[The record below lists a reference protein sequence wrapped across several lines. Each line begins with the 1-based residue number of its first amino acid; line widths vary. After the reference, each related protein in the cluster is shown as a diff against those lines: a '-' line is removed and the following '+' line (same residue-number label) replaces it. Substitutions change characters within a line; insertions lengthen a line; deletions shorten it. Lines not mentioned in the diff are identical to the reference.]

1 MDYTTFERWE
11 KREMPSP
18 MTLMRIVRGTSTPSQ
33 NMYYAMMGMEMP
45 DFKRAEGAVKAMDAI
60 IKGGMEDLMAAD
72 IDDACKA
79 ITSGRLT
86 ERFDDSINKMAS
98 KLSYVNNACKAARGE
113 DEDDKKEKAP
123 KDKDKDKDE
132 DMDDKAEAPKVDSEE
147 EPKEEAEVEAE
158 EKAEDPVEEVAVESE
173 EMPDA
178 PVEETS
184 AAPSVAPPIDIR
196 AMMAG
201 PAQAGP
207 QVAVDPELV
216 MKALQMLQAIGAL
229 C

>member
-33 NMYYAMMGMEMP
+33 DMYYAMMGMEMP

-113 DEDDKKEKAP
+113 DEDDKKEK
-123 KDKDKDKDE
+123 KDKDKDKDDE
-132 DMDDKAEAPKVDSEE
+132 KA
-147 EPKEEAEVEAE
+147 EPKEDSEKEPVEEVEVEAE
-158 EKAEDPVEEVAVESE
+158 AEPEEKSEDPVEEAAVESE
-173 EMPDA
+173 EMPEA
-178 PVEETS
+178 PVEE
-184 AAPSVAPPIDIR
+184 APATPPVAPPIDIR

-201 PAQAGP
+201 PVQAGP

>member
-33 NMYYAMMGMEMP
+33 DMYYAMMGMEMP

-113 DEDDKKEKAP
+113 DGDDKKEK

>member
-1 MDYTTFERWE
+1 
-11 KREMPSP
+11 MPSP

-33 NMYYAMMGMEMP
+33 DMYYAMMGMEMP

-98 KLSYVNNACKAARGE
+98 KLSYVNNACKAAREE
-113 DEDDKKEKAP
+113 DEDKEEKAP
-123 KDKDKDKDE
+123 EDKDKDKDKD
-132 DMDDKAEAPKVDSEE
+132 DKKESKKDSEE
-147 EPKEEAEVEAE
+147 KPEEEVEVEAE
-158 EKAEDPVEEVAVESE
+158 AEPEEKAEGPVEEVAVESE

-178 PVEETS
+178 PVEGAS

>member
-33 NMYYAMMGMEMP
+33 DMYYAMMGMEMP

-113 DEDDKKEKAP
+113 DGDDKKEK
-123 KDKDKDKDE
+123 KDKDKDKDDE
-132 DMDDKAEAPKVDSEE
+132 KA
-147 EPKEEAEVEAE
+147 EPKEDSEKEPVEEVEVEAE
-158 EKAEDPVEEVAVESE
+158 AEPEEKSEDPVEGAAVESE
-173 EMPDA
+173 EMSEA
-178 PVEETS
+178 PVEE
-184 AAPSVAPPIDIR
+184 APATPPVAPPIDIR

>member
-33 NMYYAMMGMEMP
+33 DMYYAMMGMEMP

-113 DEDDKKEKAP
+113 DEDDKKEK
-123 KDKDKDKDE
+123 KDKDKDKDDE
-132 DMDDKAEAPKVDSEE
+132 KA
-147 EPKEEAEVEAE
+147 EPKEDSEKEPVEEVEVEAE
-158 EKAEDPVEEVAVESE
+158 AEPEEKSEDPVEEAAVESE
-173 EMPDA
+173 EMPEA
-178 PVEETS
+178 PVEE
-184 AAPSVAPPIDIR
+184 APATPPVAPPIDIR